1 MVDRIHHLL
10 LAAFLI
16 FAGGCNG
23 PISVSSPRPEPRYV
37 ELVLPG
43 APAVPLQ
50 VADLTGSLAG
60 AELDVRTPPVGGLDE
75 TFLASIAGRPNA
87 VLVGWPG
94 GCEERADVAV
104 DPASEPGARPTFTLK
119 LLPRTGPCG
128 LAIPRRLVVL
138 FDRPIDALGFN
149 LDVVQ

>member
-1 MVDRIHHLL
+1 MVDRLRRLL
-10 LAAFLI
+10 LAGLVI

-23 PISVSSPRPEPRYV
+23 PIAASSPRPEPRYV
-37 ELVLPG
+37 KLVLPR
-43 APAVPLQ
+43 APGVPLQ

-75 TFLASIAGRPNA
+75 TFLAPVAGRPNA

-119 LLPRTGPCG
+119 LLRRTGPCG

-138 FDRPIDALGFN
+138 FDGPVDALGFN